1 MTCPHEAM
9 PLPCPQSDEIGQ
21 KGMDMTI
28 ARAPGRPKDMEKLCA
43 ILDASLKLF
52 SARGIDG
59 VAVEAIA
66 AEAGVSKV
74 TIYANFKDKNA
85 IMVALVQRAALGL
98 ERLILDASQTDGDLK
113 TKLTQIGMA
122 LVEFMVDPARAKM
135 ERCLSMEKERNPDL
149 ARQFFDAGPGRLRD
163 LLANLLT
170 EACNCGEMNLACSRM
185 AAEDLL
191 GLWLGFSAI
200 ERRYFACPPDAAVLR
215 QRVKHG
221 VDFFVRSHRP

>member
-1 MTCPHEAM
+1 
-9 PLPCPQSDEIGQ
+9 
-21 KGMDMTI
+21 MTI
-28 ARAPGRPKDMEKLCA
+28 ARALGRPKDMEKRCA

-59 VAVEAIA
+59 VAVESLA

-85 IMVALVQRAALGL
+85 IMAALVQRGALGM
-98 ERLILDASQTDGDLK
+98 ERLVLDASQSDGDLAD
-113 TKLTQIGMA
+113 KLTKVGMA
-122 LVEFMVDPARAKM
+122 LVDFMVDPARAQM
-135 ERCLSMEKERNPDL
+135 ERCLSMEKERNPEL

-163 LLANLLT
+163 LLADLLA
-170 EACNCGEMNLACSRM
+170 EAKICGEMNLACSRM

-200 ERRYFACPPDAAVLR
+200 ERRYFAGPPDVDDLR
-215 QRVKHG
+215 ERVKRG
-221 VDFFVRSHRP
+221 VDFFIRSHRP